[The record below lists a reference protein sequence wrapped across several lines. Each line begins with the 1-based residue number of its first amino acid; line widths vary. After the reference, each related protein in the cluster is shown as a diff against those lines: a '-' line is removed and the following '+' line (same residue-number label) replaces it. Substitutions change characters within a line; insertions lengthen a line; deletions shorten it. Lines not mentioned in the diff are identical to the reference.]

1 MFIFD
6 VARLAQK
13 SLVYEASV
21 YPKPGLV
28 TPLDSGAHSDMDY
41 RTFIDSAI
49 ALLPCYIDCASVGNE
64 MHMLPPSDVLERL
77 REAGRQGEK
86 EMCRATRGINTH
98 KGAIFLLG
106 LLCAAAGR
114 LRASGEALEATRV
127 AETASSFVK
136 GIVARELHSI
146 GRASRGLAE
155 CTAGELAY
163 LLHRIDGAR
172 GEAERGFPTALA
184 ALEELKNTEFVP
196 FSFRE
201 RLAHVLIG
209 IMADN
214 ADSNLISR
222 GGIEALEEVRRAA
235 REALV
240 AGGMWTPEGRERIA
254 EMEKSLVV
262 KNLSPGGCADIL
274 SCALFLRLLES
285 EEWEEKEGVE
295 T

>member
-6 VARLAQK
+6 VAQAAQK
-13 SLVYEASV
+13 SLLYEASV

-28 TPLDSGAHSDMDY
+28 TPLDNGAHRDMNY
-41 RTFIDSAI
+41 RTFIDGAV
-49 ALLPCYIDCASVGNE
+49 ALLPCYVNCTSIGQE
-64 MHMLPPSDVLERL
+64 MHALPPPDVLTRL
-77 REAGRQGEK
+77 REAGRQGER
-86 EMCRATRGINTH
+86 EMYHATGGVNTH

-114 LRASGEALEATRV
+114 LQALGEALEPARV
-127 AETASSFVK
+127 ADAAASFVR
-136 GIVARELHSI
+136 GIVERELRSPDR
-146 GRASRGLAE
+146 GVAGRGLAD

-163 LLHRIDGAR
+163 LLHRVDGAR
-172 GEAERGFPTALA
+172 GEAERGFPTALS
-184 ALEELKNTEFVP
+184 ALEELKNTQFVP
-196 FSFRE
+196 FSLRE

-222 GGIEALEEVRRAA
+222 GGIEALEEVRLLA

-240 AGGMWTPEGRERIA
+240 AGGMWTPEGRRRIGD
-254 EMEKSLVV
+254 MEKTLVT

-274 SCALFLRLLES
+274 SCALFLWMVES
-285 EEWEEKEGVE
+285 QEQFR
-295 T
+295 